1 MGPWKPCVATLR
13 VIFPSAPALM
23 TLSYSGTVQPQ
34 DGFTSVMWRSDFPS
48 FLIEKTP
55 LIVSPFGTV
64 PTSILSLFRKSF
76 GPLGSTL
83 AAGAGA
89 AGALVAGA
97 AAGGTGFFSSGLLG
111 VEGVSPTATEASV
124 APA

>member
-1 MGPWKPCVATLR
+1 SLTTSAVFEMGPWKPCVATLR
-13 VIFPSAPALM
+13 VIFPSAPALI

-34 DGFTSVMWRSDFPS
+34 EGFTSVMWRSDFPS
-48 FLIEKTP
+48 FFSAKTP

-89 AGALVAGA
+89 GAAGAFVAGA
-97 AAGGTGFFSSGLLG
+97 AAAGAGFLSSGLG
-111 VEGVSPTATEASV
+111 
-124 APA
+124 